1 MLLHLGTILF
11 LVSHCRLAT
20 TAYALPP
27 ALLPPPKNLVAP
39 LDNTT
44 ITDAPFSTNCHGS
57 IWCTLYA
64 GSFIK
69 QAYRLATEGF
79 PPSVNPFWNPGPL
92 NDTAFYAQGA
102 HAICFPIIGSF
113 TEGGFCVFAQ
123 GLRGQGDR
131 PGVRGK
137 MVKIALA
144 RLVQRGCRMCGS
156 FGSEEWGLVTV
167 NYVAGSVCGGVCPEA
182 AYRVGRSAGADLG
195 GGEGDVGR
203 L

>member
-1 MLLHLGTILF
+1 MLLLLGTILF
-11 LVSHCRLAT
+11 LAT
-20 TAYALPP
+20 NAHALPP
-27 ALLPPPKNLVAP
+27 ALLSPPPPPPPPNLVTP
-39 LDNTT
+39 VNNS
-44 ITDAPFSTNCHGS
+44 TDAPFSTNCHGS

-69 QAYRLATEGF
+69 QAYRLATEGY
-79 PPSVNPFWNPGPL
+79 PPSTNPFLNPGPL

-102 HAICFPIIGSF
+102 HAICFPILGSF
-113 TEGGFCVFAQ
+113 TDGGFCVFAQ

-137 MVKIALA
+137 MVKVALA

-167 NYVAGSVCGGVCPEA
+167 NYVAGSVCEGVCPEA
-182 AYRVGRSAGADLG
+182 AYRVARSVGGIGDLRG
-195 GGEGDVGR
+195 GV
-203 L
+203 